1 MPCRDHGIS
10 LRDFLAGFFR
20 GPWGTSYSSG
30 KGFPEAPS
38 VADAPDTCESLAGFF
53 RDPLGD
59 FLFIGERIPR
69 DPFGR
74 CRSGYLRIS
83 RRLFPWSLGET
94 SYSSGKAAGLRY
106 LFLSDFK
113 TDLFPSY
120 CSVPAWTIFEPGGTS
135 WVSQM
140 LPPMMLSWPIV
151 TLPRIEVF
159 EYTVTLSSRIG

>member
-10 LRDFLAGFFR
+10 LRETLAGFFR

-30 KGFPEAPS
+30 KVFPETPS
-38 VADAPDTCESLAGFF
+38 VAVAPDTCETLAGFF

-59 FLFIGERIPR
+59 FLFIGERLPVY
-69 DPFGR
+69 G
-74 CRSGYLRIS
+74 
-83 RRLFPWSLGET
+83 
-94 SYSSGKAAGLRY
+94 A
-106 LFLSDFK
+106 LSDFK
-113 TDLFPSY
+113 TDLCPPY

>member
-10 LRDFLAGFFR
+10 LRVFLAGFFR

-38 VADAPDTCESLAGFF
+38 VADAPDTCEK
-53 RDPLGD
+53 
-59 FLFIGERIPR
+59 
-69 DPFGR
+69 
-74 CRSGYLRIS
+74 IS
-83 RRLFPWSLGET
+83 QAFSVVPWGT
-94 SYSSGKAAGLRY
+94 SYSSGKAAGLRC

-113 TDLFPSY
+113 TDLCPSY